1 MSVYYS
7 EYIPVS
13 SGSGIEGRS
22 LIDLTSTSFA
32 DLFSQAAA
40 YSGGTTYTKG
50 TLVYDQDAVWVYI
63 NASSSSGNAPP
74 TLPTISNAYWEL
86 VSRNS
91 PPSLSAYLTNESI
104 QLFAYANGSVV
115 DYGGATGSFKVF
127 SGNTDVSSSFTIDD
141 VVNEQGLTIDFVG
154 QVYTVTTGFDA
165 IEDTASVTIRA
176 TGSGLYAGIVL
187 DKVLTLSKAKGGYE
201 IVPTLPSTNLFEGRV
216 VFLTADD
223 RLYRYNGSTW
233 TSANPSG
240 SANMLSGVMPGIN
253 PNRFAYISYN
263 PDSKPYANNGF
274 GNMIS
279 STGSPFAG
287 TTTFIPSYDLP
298 GYEVFGLWQTDGT
311 AGGVGYSNV
320 VLGRVTDLSGT
331 ININWSVEAGKTY
344 EFSVY
349 TGAER
354 CKVEAFIIFVNSS
367 GAEISQTTES
377 TNDRE
382 LSGAGNSLSSFKR
395 LVSRGVAPTGAVNAF
410 CVLRKYHTTQ
420 SLGFIDSLMF
430 AARPMLVEAQAGA
443 TDVTPWSPP
452 SLALFYAENIVAG
465 SITAAKLATTEL
477 ITVSAQIKDLL
488 VTNAKIENLTIGTQ
502 KIEDLSITRSSSIKL
517 DFAGFSFG
525 TDGTWFDLQV
535 TVPAGYTYVGPGMG
549 DYIYDGETD
558 TYISVG
564 AGNGDYAYTAG
575 GLAKLQTAITS
586 ASSTAAASQVVDV
599 DCIVTIERD
608 GGSDDNVGLRVIRTN
623 DSRVLGTYTTLRARS
638 GKSTYAL
645 FFKDPDPLP
654 GVVNTYKVQGYNY
667 TDNSH
672 YYECSLRAVL
682 YRK

>member
-7 EYIPVS
+7 EYIPDS

-40 YSGGTTYTKG
+40 YSSGTTYTKG

-127 SGNTDVSSSFTIDD
+127 SGNTDVSSSFTLTTQT
-141 VVNEQGLTIDFVG
+141 NAQGLTISYVG
-154 QVYTVTTGFDA
+154 QVYTVTAGFDA
-165 IEDTASVTIRA
+165 NEDTASVTIRA
-176 TGSGLYAGIVL
+176 TGSGAYVGIVL

-233 TSANPSG
+233 TAANPSG

-279 STGSPFAG
+279 STGAPFAG
-287 TTTFIPSYDLP
+287 TSAFSSTYELP

-367 GAEISQTTES
+367 GAFISETTPS
-377 TNDRE
+377 TNNRE

-395 LVSRGVAPTGAVNAF
+395 VVSRGVAPAGAVNAF

-420 SLGFIDSLMF
+420 SLGFTDSLMF

-452 SLALFYAENIVAG
+452 SVALFYAENIVAG

-477 ITVSAQIKDLL
+477 ITVTAQIKQAT
-488 VTNAKIENLTIGTQ
+488 VETLTI
-502 KIEDLSITRSSSIKL
+502 
-517 DFAGFSFG
+517 
-525 TDGTWFDLQV
+525 
-535 TVPAGYTYVGPGMG
+535 
-549 DYIYDGETD
+549 
-558 TYISVG
+558 
-564 AGNGDYAYTAG
+564 AGNAVTAPS
-575 GLAKLQTAITS
+575 AVSTS
-586 ASSTAAASQVVDV
+586 ATFS
-599 DCIVTIERD
+599 
-608 GGSDDNVGLRVIRTN
+608 
-623 DSRVLGTYTTLRARS
+623 
-638 GKSTYAL
+638 
-645 FFKDPDPLP
+645 LP
-654 GVVNTYKVQGYNY
+654 GVNNNTADILSLAVTPTTSNSVYLSLSSDAANFNVSDPYLLQFQILINGSLVFTSENMLLAPDGVYGNTAFWAHSGLFPVTIGVSNTIILRVLCVNSFGGNNQARVVNR
-667 TDNSH
+667 
-672 YYECSLRAVL
+672 SLFALELKR
-682 YRK
+682 

>member
-7 EYIPVS
+7 EYTPVS

-40 YSGGTTYTKG
+40 YSSGTTYTKG
-50 TLVYDQDAVWVYI
+50 TLVYNQDAVWVYI

-127 SGNTDVSSSFTIDD
+127 SGNTDVSSNFTLATQT
-141 VVNEQGLTIDFVG
+141 NAQGLTINYVG
-154 QVYTVTTGFDA
+154 QVYTVTAGFDA
-165 IEDTASVTIRA
+165 NEDTASVTIRA
-176 TGSGLYAGIVL
+176 TGSGDYVGIVL

-201 IVPTLPSTNLFEGRV
+201 IVPTLPSANLFEGRV

-274 GNMIS
+274 GNMLS
-279 STGSPFAG
+279 STGAPFAG
-287 TTTFIPSYDLP
+287 TTSFSPTYELP

-320 VLGRVTDLSGT
+320 VLGRITDLSGT

-354 CKVEAFIIFVNSS
+354 CMVEAFIIFVNSS
-367 GAEISQTTES
+367 GTFISETTPS
-377 TNDRE
+377 INNRE

-395 LVSRGVAPTGAVNAF
+395 LVTRGVAPAGAVRAF

-420 SLGFIDSLMF
+420 SLGFTDSLMF

-452 SLALFYAENIVAG
+452 SVALFYAENIVAR
-465 SITAAKLATTEL
+465 SITAAKLSTTEL
-477 ITVSAQIKDLL
+477 ITVSAQIKDAII
-488 VTNAKIENLTIGTQ
+488 TTAKIG
-502 KIEDLSITRSSSIKL
+502 
-517 DFAGFSFG
+517 
-525 TDGTWFDLQV
+525 DLQV
-535 TVPAGYTYVGPGMG
+535 ETIKIAGNAVTVPV
-549 DYIYDGETD
+549 
-558 TYISVG
+558 S
-564 AGNGDYAYTAG
+564 AYTQAGINISSPVTVQSLIITTSGAPVQIFFSFLNTATSCTFRLTRNGADLIPSSTLTGG
-575 GLAKLQTAITS
+575 GLVSFSIGDAP
-586 ASSTAAASQVVDV
+586 AA
-599 DCIVTIERD
+599 
-608 GGSDDNVGLRVIRTN
+608 
-623 DSRVLGTYTTLRARS
+623 GTYTYDLIAQGTGTAPLALLR
-638 GKSTYAL
+638 
-645 FFKDPDPLP
+645 
-654 GVVNTYKVQGYNY
+654 
-667 TDNSH
+667 
-672 YYECSLRAVL
+672 SLIAIET
-682 YRK
+682 KK